1 MTSQVRTAGTV
12 RARAGWGASL
22 TAAALLAVGGVVSY
36 GYGAAEDAHA
46 SAEWAKCHD
55 LPVSWQMYG
64 TAYGALVCSL
74 AAVLLVARRL
84 RQPLTRGPALL
95 AGLSL
100 AVGVLVLLPQALI
113 VWWLYR
119 PSPGGP
125 ISCTG

>member
-1 MTSQVRTAGTV
+1 VTSHVQTAGTA

-22 TAAALLAVGGVVSY
+22 TAAAVLAVGGIVSY
-36 GYGAAEDAHA
+36 GYGAAADAHVA
-46 SAEWAKCHD
+46 AEWAKCHD

-74 AAVLLVARRL
+74 AAVLLAARRL
-84 RQPLTRGPALL
+84 RQPPTRGPALL

-100 AVGVLVLLPQALI
+100 TVGVLLLLLQTLI
-113 VWWLYR
+113 VWWLYQ